1 MKLWWART
9 SFIVLQ
15 TQIERFERFGLFKLL
30 FNVNHR
36 FLWWTEAPNTSTQYF
51 EKEVQHTSSIVYTST
66 HFEFYIPRPGFH
78 SQFRKMSTSAI
89 NSRGVSYDYDS
100 VMHYHSTAFGNGRIT
115 ITRKDG
121 STKLGNT
128 RGLSAKD
135 VQQANLM
142 YCNGQPVTA
151 RPPTGIAALFFFCFV
166 LFFSSG
172 YVFNLEM
179 FLIPQSSEI

>member
-1 MKLWWART
+1 
-9 SFIVLQ
+9 
-15 TQIERFERFGLFKLL
+15 
-30 FNVNHR
+30 
-36 FLWWTEAPNTSTQYF
+36 
-51 EKEVQHTSSIVYTST
+51 
-66 HFEFYIPRPGFH
+66 
-78 SQFRKMSTSAI
+78 MSTSAI

-142 YCNGQPVTA
+142 YCNKQPVTA
-151 RPPTGIAALFFFCFV
+151 RPPTGIAALFFFFP
-166 LFFSSG
+166 LA
-172 YVFNLEM
+172 M
-179 FLIPQSSEI
+179 FLTRKCSWSHKAAKFRISGNPLAIWCPRHDNQLNVSLWYNFIQIIGCNGYKIGISFGVFLIQSVRFTMCEI

>member
-1 MKLWWART
+1 
-9 SFIVLQ
+9 
-15 TQIERFERFGLFKLL
+15 
-30 FNVNHR
+30 
-36 FLWWTEAPNTSTQYF
+36 
-51 EKEVQHTSSIVYTST
+51 
-66 HFEFYIPRPGFH
+66 
-78 SQFRKMSTSAI
+78 MSTSAI

-151 RPPTGIAALFFFCFV
+151 RPPTGIARLFFFCFV

>member
-1 MKLWWART
+1 MSQNIFHRSPNPNWKIWKIW
-9 SFIVLQ
+9 IV
-15 TQIERFERFGLFKLL
+15 QIIIQCEPQVF
-30 FNVNHR
+30 
-36 FLWWTEAPNTSTQYF
+36 WWTEAPNTSTQYF

-142 YCNGQPVTA
+142 YCNRQPVTA
-151 RPPTGIAALFFFCFV
+151 RPPTGIAALFFFLFCFV
-166 LFFSSG
+166 FFLWLC
-172 YVFNLEM
+172 F
-179 FLIPQSSEI
+179 

>member
-1 MKLWWART
+1 MFHRSPNSNWKIWKIW
-9 SFIVLQ
+9 IV
-15 TQIERFERFGLFKLL
+15 QIIIQCEPQVF
-30 FNVNHR
+30 
-36 FLWWTEAPNTSTQYF
+36 WWTEAPNTSTQYF
-51 EKEVQHTSSIVYTST
+51 EKEVQHTSSILYTST

-142 YCNGQPVTA
+142 YCNGQPVTSK
-151 RPPTGIAALFFFCFV
+151 PPTGIAALFSCFCF
-166 LFFSSG
+166 FF
-172 YVFNLEM
+172 FPLAM
-179 FLIPQSSEI
+179 FLTWKCSRFHKAAKFGISGTL